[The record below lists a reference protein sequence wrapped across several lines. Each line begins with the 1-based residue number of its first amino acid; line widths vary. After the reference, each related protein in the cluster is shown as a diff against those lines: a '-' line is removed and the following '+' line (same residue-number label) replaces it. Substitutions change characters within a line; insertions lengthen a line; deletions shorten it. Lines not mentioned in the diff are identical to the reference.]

1 MRTLW
6 TMAIRGGDTMSVEQI
21 TKSRIKKHFI
31 TDIVKTIDQDIQN
44 EDHESIYNL
53 VELMLGFEKNWLILS
68 DYLTPKDI
76 N

>member
-1 MRTLW
+1 
-6 TMAIRGGDTMSVEQI
+6 MSVKQI

-53 VELMLGFEKNWLILS
+53 VELMLGFEKNWLIFS
-68 DYLTPKDI
+68 DYLTPEDI

>member
-1 MRTLW
+1 
-6 TMAIRGGDTMSVEQI
+6 MSVEQI

-31 TDIVKTIDQDIQN
+31 ADIVKTIDQDIQN

-53 VELMLGFEKNWLILS
+53 VELMLGFEKNWLILR
-68 DYLTPKDI
+68 DYLTPEDI

>member
-1 MRTLW
+1 
-6 TMAIRGGDTMSVEQI
+6 MSVEQV

-68 DYLTPKDI
+68 DYLTPEDI

>member
-1 MRTLW
+1 
-6 TMAIRGGDTMSVEQI
+6 MSVEQI

-31 TDIVKTIDQDIQN
+31 TDIVKTIDKDIQN

-53 VELMLGFEKNWLILS
+53 IELMLGFEKNWLILS
-68 DYLTPKDI
+68 DYLTPEDI

>member
-1 MRTLW
+1 
-6 TMAIRGGDTMSVEQI
+6 MSVEQI
-21 TKSRIKKHFI
+21 TKSRIKKNFI

-68 DYLTPKDI
+68 DYLTPEDI

>member
-1 MRTLW
+1 
-6 TMAIRGGDTMSVEQI
+6 MSVEQI
-21 TKSRIKKHFI
+21 TKSRIKKYFI

-53 VELMLGFEKNWLILS
+53 VELMLGFEKNWLIFS
-68 DYLTPKDI
+68 DYLTPEDI

>member
-1 MRTLW
+1 
-6 TMAIRGGDTMSVEQI
+6 MSVEQI
-21 TKSRIKKHFI
+21 NKSRIKKHFI

-68 DYLTPKDI
+68 DYLTPEDI

>member
-1 MRTLW
+1 
-6 TMAIRGGDTMSVEQI
+6 MSVEQI
-21 TKSRIKKHFI
+21 TKSKIKKHFI

>member
-1 MRTLW
+1 
-6 TMAIRGGDTMSVEQI
+6 MSVEQI

-31 TDIVKTIDQDIQN
+31 TDIVKTIDKDIQN

-68 DYLTPKDI
+68 DYLTPEDI

>member
-1 MRTLW
+1 
-6 TMAIRGGDTMSVEQI
+6 MSVEQI

-53 VELMLGFEKNWLILS
+53 VELMLGFEKNWLIFNAYITGEL
-68 DYLTPKDI
+68 KQ
-76 N
+76 

>member
-1 MRTLW
+1 
-6 TMAIRGGDTMSVEQI
+6 MSVEQI

-31 TDIVKTIDQDIQN
+31 TDIVKTIDKDIQN
-44 EDHESIYNL
+44 ENHESIYNL

-68 DYLTPKDI
+68 DYLTPEDI

>member
-44 EDHESIYNL
+44 EDYESIYNL

-68 DYLTPKDI
+68 DYLTPEDI

>member
-1 MRTLW
+1 
-6 TMAIRGGDTMSVEQI
+6 MSVEQI

-31 TDIVKTIDQDIQN
+31 TDVVKTIDQDIQN

-68 DYLTPKDI
+68 DYLTPEDI

>member
-1 MRTLW
+1 
-6 TMAIRGGDTMSVEQI
+6 MSVEQI

-53 VELMLGFEKNWLILS
+53 VELMLGFEKNWLIFS
-68 DYLTPKDI
+68 DI
-76 N
+76 

>member
-1 MRTLW
+1 
-6 TMAIRGGDTMSVEQI
+6 MSVEQI

-31 TDIVKTIDQDIQN
+31 TDVVKTIDQDIQN
-44 EDHESIYNL
+44 EDHESIYSL

-68 DYLTPKDI
+68 DYLTPEDI

>member
-1 MRTLW
+1 
-6 TMAIRGGDTMSVEQI
+6 MSVEQI
-21 TKSRIKKHFI
+21 TKSRIKKHCI

-68 DYLTPKDI
+68 DYLTPEDI

>member
-1 MRTLW
+1 
-6 TMAIRGGDTMSVEQI
+6 MSVEQI
-21 TKSRIKKHFI
+21 TKSKIKKHFI

-68 DYLTPKDI
+68 DYLTPEDI

>member
-1 MRTLW
+1 
-6 TMAIRGGDTMSVEQI
+6 MSVEQI

-31 TDIVKTIDQDIQN
+31 TDIVETIDKDIQN

-68 DYLTPKDI
+68 DYLTPEDI

>member
-1 MRTLW
+1 
-6 TMAIRGGDTMSVEQI
+6 MSVEQI

-53 VELMLGFEKNWLILS
+53 VELMLGFTPNQEILT
-68 DYLTPKDI
+68 DYITGEL
-76 N
+76 NQNG

>member
-1 MRTLW
+1 
-6 TMAIRGGDTMSVEQI
+6 MAIRGGDTMSVEQV

-31 TDIVKTIDQDIQN
+31 TDIIKTIDQDIHN

-68 DYLTPKDI
+68 DYLTPEDI

>member
-1 MRTLW
+1 
-6 TMAIRGGDTMSVEQI
+6 MSVEQI

-31 TDIVKTIDQDIQN
+31 TDIVKTIDKDIQN

-68 DYLTPKDI
+68 EYLTPEDI

>member
-1 MRTLW
+1 
-6 TMAIRGGDTMSVEQI
+6 MSIEQV

-68 DYLTPKDI
+68 DYLTPEDI

>member
-1 MRTLW
+1 
-6 TMAIRGGDTMSVEQI
+6 MSVEQI

-44 EDHESIYNL
+44 ENHESIYNL

-68 DYLTPKDI
+68 DYLTPEDI

>member
-1 MRTLW
+1 
-6 TMAIRGGDTMSVEQI
+6 MSVEQI
-21 TKSRIKKHFI
+21 TTSRIKKHFI
-31 TDIVKTIDQDIQN
+31 TDIVKTIDKDIQN

-68 DYLTPKDI
+68 DYLTPEDI

>member
-1 MRTLW
+1 
-6 TMAIRGGDTMSVEQI
+6 MSVEQI

-68 DYLTPKDI
+68 DYLTPEDI

>member
-1 MRTLW
+1 
-6 TMAIRGGDTMSVEQI
+6 MSVEQI

-53 VELMLGFEKNWLILS
+53 VELMLGFEKNWLIFS
-68 DYLTPKDI
+68 DYLTPEDI

>member
-1 MRTLW
+1 
-6 TMAIRGGDTMSVEQI
+6 MSVEQI

-31 TDIVKTIDQDIQN
+31 TDILKTIDQDIQN

-68 DYLTPKDI
+68 DYLTPEDI

>member
-1 MRTLW
+1 
-6 TMAIRGGDTMSVEQI
+6 MSVEQI

-53 VELMLGFEKNWLILS
+53 VELMLGFEKNWLIFS

>member
-1 MRTLW
+1 
-6 TMAIRGGDTMSVEQI
+6 MSVKQI

-68 DYLTPKDI
+68 DYLTPEDI